1 MNIRGK
7 RIILRAIEAEDLS
20 LLQAWLN
27 QPELAGSL
35 GDVHFPS
42 SRSQQLKWFERIQ
55 ADERTIRLAV
65 VDLEGVLL
73 GYTGFWNIHWRD
85 RRAEHALVVGDVRY
99 QGQGFG
105 REIIMTC
112 ARYAFEEMGLYRLD
126 ANILE
131 TNESSRKAYE
141 ACGYR
146 IEGTLREHA
155 LRGGQRVNRLVL
167 GLLAKEYYALAE
179 ANRYWEDAVGGVDV
193 EGGRAG

>member
-7 RIILRAIEAEDLS
+7 RIILRAIEVEDLP
-20 LLQAWLN
+20 LLHAWLN
-27 QPELAGSL
+27 RPEIAGGL

-55 ADERTIRLAV
+55 ADEHTIRLAV
-65 VDLEGVLL
+65 QDGERSLI

-85 RRAEHALVVGDVRY
+85 RRAEHALVVGEDAR

-112 ARYAFEEMGLYRLD
+112 ARYAFEEMGLSRLD

-131 TNESSRKAYE
+131 TNQASRKAYE

-146 IEGTLREHA
+146 VEGTLRAHA
-155 LRGGQRVNRLVL
+155 LRGGQRVDRILL
-167 GLLAKEYYALAE
+167 GLLAKEYFALVE
-179 ANRYWEDAVGGVDV
+179 ANRYWQDAADESEQEGGV
-193 EGGRAG
+193 AG

>member
-7 RIILRAIEAEDLS
+7 RITLRAIEVEDLAS
-20 LLQAWLN
+20 LHAWLN
-27 QPELAGSL
+27 RPDIAGGL

-42 SRSQQLKWFERIQ
+42 SRSQQLKWFERVQ
-55 ADERTIRLAV
+55 ADEHTIRLAV
-65 VDLEGVLL
+65 QDREGKLI

-85 RRAEHALVVGDVRY
+85 RRAEHALVVGDDTRK
-99 QGQGFG
+99 GKGFG

-131 TNESSRKAYE
+131 TNEASRKAYE

-146 IEGTLREHA
+146 VEGSLRAHA
-155 LRGGQRVNRLVL
+155 LRGGQRVDRVML
-167 GLLAKEYYALAE
+167 GLLATEYFALVE
-179 ANRYWEDAVGGVDV
+179 ANRYWQDAVDGVEQKGDV
-193 EGGRAG
+193 AG